1 LTRIEG
7 PPLIRVVTAKT
18 ATPGNPA
25 HPFLKWVGGKRQLLP
40 EIARYVP
47 RTYGTYHE
55 PFVGAGALF
64 FDLQPRRA
72 RLTDGNA
79 RLIRAYAGVRN
90 GCDKVIDLLRSYP
103 HTRDFYLR
111 LRTIDID
118 ARPDEE
124 VAAWLIYLN
133 RTGYNG
139 LYRVNS
145 RNEFNVPFGNYAK
158 PKICDAANLRAC
170 SLALQHAR
178 IDVADFAEVL
188 RHAKS
193 GDFVYFDPPYVP
205 LSATSSFT
213 SYTMGG
219 FGMDDQRRLR
229 DVAVALAKRGVR
241 VLISNSSSPAVRELY
256 ADFEQHEV
264 SARRAVNCNAAG
276 RKAVTELLI
285 R

>member
-1 LTRIEG
+1 VRATRQSTLDAQA
-7 PPLIRVVTAKT
+7 PR
-18 ATPGNPA
+18 PA

-40 EIARYVP
+40 QIARYVP
-47 RTYGTYHE
+47 HTFGTYHE

-64 FDLQPRRA
+64 FHLQPRRA

-79 RLIRAYAGVRN
+79 RLIRAYAGIRN
-90 GCDKVIDLLRSYP
+90 GCDRVIDLLSSYP
-103 HTRDFYLR
+103 HTRDFFLR
-111 LRTIDID
+111 LRKADID
-118 ARPDEE
+118 CRSDEE

-145 RNEFNVPFGNYAK
+145 KNEFNVPFGDYAK
-158 PKICDAANLRAC
+158 PKICDATNLKACARALE
-170 SLALQHAR
+170 SAR
-178 IDVADFAEVL
+178 IGVADFADVL
-188 RHAKS
+188 RHAKR

-205 LSATSSFT
+205 LSVTSSFT
-213 SYTMGG
+213 SYTMGR

-229 DVAVALAKRGVR
+229 DVALALTKRGVQ

-256 ADFEQHEV
+256 AGFEQHEV
-264 SARRAVNCNAAG
+264 SARRAINCNAAG